1 MEYIWQFVSSYTLSF
16 TLEPQPTQTDQSQE
30 IESMSQQSV

>member
-1 MEYIWQFVSSYTLSF
+1 MEYIWQFVSFYSLSF

-30 IESMSQQSV
+30 MESMSQQSV

>member
-16 TLEPQPTQTDQSQE
+16 TLEPQPTQTDQSQ
-30 IESMSQQSV
+30 SV